1 LRRFL
6 REHALFCSVLLV
18 AAIVRFIA
26 MLAYPPAFWFPD
38 SLVYVKA
45 AIYAAPDQIR
55 PVGYSFF
62 LQLLEPFHSVMLV
75 AAGQQAMG
83 LATGIALYALLRQR
97 FRLRA
102 WVATLGAIPPLLS
115 AYEIQIEHFVLSD
128 TLFGLLVTIAVVL
141 VLWRPVPR
149 VWVCAL
155 AGLLLAA
162 SALVR
167 SQGLLLAIPFGVYL
181 STRCAGRKV
190 LAVIPA
196 MCVTFAVP
204 LLGYAW
210 WFDQVNGSFQLT
222 TSTGAFLYSRVAT
235 FADCS
240 VIKPPADERW
250 LCLSAP
256 VNQRQFEGFYVWAP
270 GSPLLHGP
278 GWEFGSSVNRLATDF
293 AMRAIIAQP
302 ADYLGA
308 VWHSTVETFRLR
320 RDPNPAGQ
328 SQNLYLFPAVAPESL
343 KALGVANGENYQDG
357 YTYNRGDP
365 STRLVQPYA
374 SWIRSYQRF
383 IIVPGPLLAVIVL
396 IGLMRMAMA
405 WRRFGGPTLLP
416 WLTGVTLIV
425 TPAATAEFD
434 ARYVI
439 ASIPAFCIAAAI
451 GVKETFDSR
460 LTAAEER
467 WPDAGEVGHE

>member
-1 LRRFL
+1 
-6 REHALFCSVLLV
+6 
-18 AAIVRFIA
+18 
-26 MLAYPPAFWFPD
+26 M
-38 SLVYVKA
+38 
-45 AIYAAPDQIR
+45 
-55 PVGYSFF
+55 
-62 LQLLEPFHSVMLV
+62 
-75 AAGQQAMG
+75 
-83 LATGIALYALLRQR
+83 
-97 FRLRA
+97 
-102 WVATLGAIPPLLS
+102 
-115 AYEIQIEHFVLSD
+115 
-128 TLFGLLVTIAVVL
+128 
-141 VLWRPVPR
+141 
-149 VWVCAL
+149 
-155 AGLLLAA
+155 
-162 SALVR
+162 
-167 SQGLLLAIPFGVYL
+167 
-181 STRCAGRKV
+181 
-190 LAVIPA
+190 
-196 MCVTFAVP
+196 FAVP

-270 GSPLLHGP
+270 SSPLLHGP
-278 GWEFGSSVNRLATDF
+278 EWEFGSSVNRLATDF

-343 KALGVANGENYQDG
+343 RALGVANGENYQDG
-357 YTYNRGDP
+357 YTYNHGDP
-365 STRLVQPYA
+365 STRLAQPYA
-374 SWIRSYQRF
+374 RWIRSYQRF
-383 IIVPGPLLAVIVL
+383 IIVSGPLLAVIVL

-425 TPAATAEFD
+425 TPAATADFD
-434 ARYVI
+434 ARYII

-460 LTAAEER
+460 LTAREER
-467 WPDAGEVGHE
+467 WPDAGEVGRA